1 MTRNRDDG
9 SALILA
15 LMAAVLLALLGA
27 GLVLLGST
35 EGAIAANFRASF
47 EARYAAE
54 AAAERA
60 LQDLL
65 HVDNWGDVL
74 SGATPSTFVDGTLT
88 PTLASGQPLDLA
100 GLTTSLQRE
109 SDLLSSWGAN
119 NPQWRLF
126 LYGPLSAV
134 TGTGTV
140 QSQAYLVA
148 WVGDDPAETDGNPL
162 ADSNARITLIARAI
176 GLFQSTRLVEVTLA
190 RLRPGAAG
198 VRVLSWREVQ

>member
-1 MTRNRDDG
+1 
-9 SALILA
+9 
-15 LMAAVLLALLGA
+15 
-27 GLVLLGST
+27 
-35 EGAIAANFRASF
+35 
-47 EARYAAE
+47 
-54 AAAERA
+54 

-65 HVDNWGDVL
+65 RVDAWSDVL
-74 SGATPSTFVDGTLT
+74 SGAAPSSFVDGTLT
-88 PTLASGQPLDLA
+88 PVLASGQPLDLA
-100 GLTTSLQRE
+100 GLTTGLQRE
-109 SDLLSSWGAN
+109 SDLVSSWGAN

-134 TGTGTV
+134 TGTGPV
-140 QSQAYLVA
+140 QSPAYLVA
-148 WVGDDPAETDGNPL
+148 WVADDPAEIDGNPF